1 MTKSES
7 YTKEIKRLKEISRAY
22 DIKLDI
28 KTDNNNEYKDVHEKI
43 IYLRR
48 KIIQREFFS
57 SIDRMK
63 SPEFLEGKDT
73 SVSYFSYERSY
84 TPYTI
89 ENLLENTFHTKYTSA
104 FVTRSGLSSINLALG
119 VVFYFLYS
127 KTMNFVS
134 YYNYFETTDLIN
146 HFSHLGLIRNYTNTN
161 FKEFLHLIIKYDA
174 DIIFIENPLAIPK
187 YDNFNEKMLIN
198 TLKRLNKN
206 KFRIVIF
213 DSTLGGPLKSL
224 ENILK
229 ELPDN
234 FLLINIA
241 SGLKFYN
248 LGFELSNLGLTCIW
262 CKNNNIRRHFKD
274 RLKAERVTSGL
285 SIEAVEEAY
294 LYPIFKNLNL
304 VEAHYNAILQ
314 NSLMYQRVLF
324 KHNIIKKISLSP
336 VIVIN
341 NNWTGQQVVE
351 IVHDIHD
358 KLKKMGLEL
367 STGAS
372 LGFHLTRMQDIHSN
386 FILEGE
392 KTEHWIRISPG
403 SFFSEVD
410 KYIINYF
417 VNALD
422 K

>member
-1 MTKSES
+1 M
-7 YTKEIKRLKEISRAY
+7 
-22 DIKLDI
+22 
-28 KTDNNNEYKDVHEKI
+28 
-43 IYLRR
+43 
-48 KIIQREFFS
+48 
-57 SIDRMK
+57 
-63 SPEFLEGKDT
+63 
-73 SVSYFSYERSY
+73 
-84 TPYTI
+84 
-89 ENLLENTFHTKYTSA
+89 
-104 FVTRSGLSSINLALG
+104 
-119 VVFYFLYS
+119 
-127 KTMNFVS
+127 
-134 YYNYFETTDLIN
+134 
-146 HFSHLGLIRNYTNTN
+146 
-161 FKEFLHLIIKYDA
+161 
-174 DIIFIENPLAIPK
+174 
-187 YDNFNEKMLIN
+187 
-198 TLKRLNKN
+198 
-206 KFRIVIF
+206 
-213 DSTLGGPLKSL
+213 
-224 ENILK
+224 
-229 ELPDN
+229 
-234 FLLINIA
+234 
-241 SGLKFYN
+241 
-248 LGFELSNLGLTCIW
+248 
-262 CKNNNIRRHFKD
+262 
-274 RLKAERVTSGL
+274 
-285 SIEAVEEAY
+285 
-294 LYPIFKNLNL
+294 NL